1 MSYLMSGYGLDRK
14 GAVSVLKTVSL
25 FCFFVVLLLVLSHE
39 LSGSWNFLWSTYGF
53 ILSVPELTPNMGIF
67 W

>member
-1 MSYLMSGYGLDRK
+1 MSGYGLDRK
-14 GAVSVLKTVSL
+14 GTVSVLKTVSL